1 MKTFD
6 AVIIGFGKGGK
17 TLAADIA
24 GRGGRVAVVERS
36 AEMYGGS
43 CINIGCIPTKF
54 LIHKASESTGD
65 RRAYYREAV
74 KEKNRLIAALRA
86 KNYRML
92 ANNPNV
98 EVIDGE
104 GYFISS
110 DTVGV
115 RTAHG
120 EETLSA
126 ERIFIDTGSET
137 VIPSI
142 KGLDDSRFVYTSTS
156 ILNLQELPGRLTVIG
171 GGYIGLEFA
180 SMFAAFGSEVTV
192 LEGMPELIPREDR
205 DIAAEVV
212 RIMEKRGIRIVVG
225 AKIESVEDTGGYAV
239 VKYTL
244 SDGRRAETEAEAV
257 LVSVGRRPAASSLNL
272 EAAGIETDRRGAI
285 VVDGHLRTSNPRV
298 WALGD
303 VKGGAQFTY
312 ISLDDYRIIRD
323 QLFGDGARTV
333 ADREPVQYS
342 VFIDPPLS
350 RIGMSEEDA
359 RKAGLDFRVN
369 RIAASSL
376 TRAHTL
382 GITEGVLKALI
393 ENGTGRILG
402 CTLLCADSPEVI
414 NAVAMAIKTGRD
426 NKFLRDFVFT
436 HPSMGEALNDLF
448 K

>member
-6 AVIIGFGKGGK
+6 AIIIGFGKGGK
-17 TLAADIA
+17 TLATDIA
-24 GRGGRVAVVERS
+24 GRGGRVAMVERS
-36 AEMYGGS
+36 AGMYGGS
-43 CINIGCIPTKF
+43 CINVGCIPTKF

-65 RRAYYREAV
+65 KREYYREAV
-74 KEKNRLIAALRA
+74 NEKNRLIAALRE

-92 ANNPNV
+92 ADNPNV

-104 GYFISS
+104 GYFLSP

-120 EETLSA
+120 EETISA
-126 ERIFIDTGSET
+126 ERIFVDTGSET
-137 VIPSI
+137 VIPPI
-142 KGLDDSRFVYTSTS
+142 NGLNDSRFVYTSTS
-156 ILNLQELPGRLTVIG
+156 ILDLQELPRRLAIIG

-205 DIAAEVV
+205 DIAAEVT

-225 AKIESVEDTGGYAV
+225 ANVESVVDTDGYAV
-239 VKYTL
+239 VKYAVA
-244 SDGRRAETEAEAV
+244 DGGHAETEAEAV
-257 LVSVGRRPAASSLNL
+257 LVSVGRRPAVSSLNL
-272 EAAGIETDRRGAI
+272 GAAGIETDGRGAI
-285 VVDGHLRTSNPRV
+285 IADEHLRTSNPRV
-298 WALGD
+298 WAIGD

-323 QLFGDGARTV
+323 RLFGDGTRTV

-350 RIGMSEEDA
+350 RIGMSEKEA
-359 RKAGLDFRVN
+359 RDAGLDFRVN
-369 RIAASSL
+369 RIAASTL

-414 NAVAMAIKTGRD
+414 NAVAMAIKTGQD